1 MGTLTPILFLHLFG
15 LGIFCLLYYLFRQKA
30 VGRAFW
36 AIAASSSCLGTFGLL
51 YVFVYFVLPMATFL
65 SLGTIALH
73 AISVLAYGGITVL
86 VFLIRPRTLP
96 TTPATWMISTFGVL
110 LFNGLCIFK
119 ALPNG

>member
-51 YVFVYFVLPMATFL
+51 YVFVYFVRRNY
-65 SLGTIALH
+65 SLGFSHTPEDAADHASNMDDLH
-73 AISVLAYGGITVL
+73 
-86 VFLIRPRTLP
+86 
-96 TTPATWMISTFGVL
+96 TWRAAFQRIMHF
-110 LFNGLCIFK
+110 
-119 ALPNG
+119 